1 MWHTLAAQEVV
12 ATTTIII
19 IITVK
24 CNMNLG
30 YAKVTARYNTILIL
44 LENKN
49 R

>member
-12 ATTTIII
+12 ATTTII